1 MFDAFWHARARPG
14 ARPRANRAAPS
25 QTRAHARA
33 RAYKA
38 DRGLD
43 RMPPLALNL
52 AGAQVHRR
60 LLCARRASGRPRP
73 DHRRPAI
80 LGIPRPVRPSREP
93 LRVLVKLL
101 EPGIELSSPETP
113 DQRRRTSPDRR
124 RTWTELHGES
134 FFDSLHG

>member
-1 MFDAFWHARARPG
+1 MARFTRLGAQQAQERLQNNKATCSTRPGNARARPG
-14 ARPRANRAAPS
+14 ARPRTHLAVPS
-25 QTRAHARA
+25 QTHARARA

-43 RMPPLALNL
+43 RTPPLALNL

-80 LGIPRPVRPSREP
+80 LAIPRPVQPS
-93 LRVLVKLL
+93 
-101 EPGIELSSPETP
+101 S
-113 DQRRRTSPDRR
+113 
-124 RTWTELHGES
+124 
-134 FFDSLHG
+134 